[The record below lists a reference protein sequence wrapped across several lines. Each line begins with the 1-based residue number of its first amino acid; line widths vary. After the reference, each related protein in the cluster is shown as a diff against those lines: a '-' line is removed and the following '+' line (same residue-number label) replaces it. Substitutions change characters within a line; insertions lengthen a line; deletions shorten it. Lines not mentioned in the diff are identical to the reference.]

1 MRLCVRVFA
10 PSRSRLC
17 GFAVTMFKSLK
28 LYVGQQIDHKQLALD
43 LTGFGYSRQ
52 EQVGEEGDFSL
63 RGEVMDIYPASFE
76 CPIRLVFDFDKIES
90 VSSIDIAAN
99 RILSPHNAVIILP
112 KHKAYHSRIVV
123 SHRLDLK
130 STTPAIKFNQ
140 EIPLELFIELK
151 KGDYVVHVQHGIGR
165 YLGLEKIKAAGGLQD
180 AFVIEYANKEK
191 LFVPASNIHFIQKFI
206 GLKAHPPKIN
216 RLGTREWQKIKNRA
230 QKAIAMVAVGLLRQQ
245 AQRLALG
252 GFAFSQDTQWQADF
266 ENTFPYNET
275 PDQKKAVLEVKKDM
289 ESPCAMD
296 RLLCGDVGY
305 GKTEVAMRAVFKAV
319 MDNKQAAI
327 LVPTTILAEQHYQ
340 NFRRRLK
347 DFPVTVEMLSR
358 FRSDSQ
364 QKEIIEGI
372 KKGSVDIVIGTHRL
386 LSDDIAFKNLG
397 ILIIDEEQRF
407 GVRNKEKI
415 KSLKTDVDVLTLTAT
430 PIPRTLY
437 MGLMGLRDISA
448 INTPPQNRMPVATYV
463 AEYDEEIISY
473 ALKRELSRGGQV
485 FFVHNR
491 IYDIDEVC
499 QKVKSLAVSGS
510 RVAFAHGQMPEH
522 ELEEVMVG
530 FLEKE
535 IDCLVSTAIIE
546 SGIDVPEANTI
557 IVNNAHTFGLSDLH
571 QLRGRVG
578 RFDRK
583 AYSYFLIPKNEP
595 LNPQARKRLEA
606 VKEYSQLG
614 SGFRIAMEDLEIRGA
629 GNLLGTQ
636 QHGHIQAVG
645 FDLYCRLL
653 KEAVDFLK
661 TKGVS

>member
-1 MRLCVRVFA
+1 
-10 PSRSRLC
+10 
-17 GFAVTMFKSLK
+17 MFKSLK
-28 LYVGQQIDHKQLALD
+28 LYTGQQIDPKQLASD
-43 LTGFGYSRQ
+43 LAGFGYSRQ
-52 EQVGEEGDFSL
+52 ERVQEEGDFSL

-90 VSSIDIAAN
+90 VSSIDIPAN

-112 KHKAYHSRIVV
+112 KHKAYHSRIGAS
-123 SHRLDLK
+123 SHFDLK
-130 STTPAIKFNQ
+130 SKIPTRKFNQ

-151 KGDYVVHVQHGIGR
+151 KGDYVVHIQHGIGR
-165 YLGLEKIKAAGGLQD
+165 YLGLEKMQTAGGLQD
-180 AFVIEYANKEK
+180 AFVLEYANKEK
-191 LFVPASNIHFIQKFI
+191 LFVLASNIHFIQKFI
-206 GLKAHPPKIN
+206 GLKGRPPKIN
-216 RLGTREWQKIKNRA
+216 RLGIKEWQKVKNRT
-230 QKAIAMVAVGLLRQQ
+230 QKAIAVVAVGLLRQQ

-252 GFAFSQDTQWQADF
+252 GFAFAPDTQWQAGF
-266 ENTFPYNET
+266 EKTFSFRET
-275 PDQKKAVLEVKKDM
+275 PDQGKAVLEVKKDM
-289 ESPCAMD
+289 ESPRAMD

-305 GKTEVAMRAVFKAV
+305 GKTEVAMRAAFKTV

-347 DFPVTVEMLSR
+347 DFPVAVEMLSR

-372 KKGSVDIVIGTHRL
+372 RKGSVDIVIGTHRL
-386 LSDDIAFKNLG
+386 LSDDIAFKDLG
-397 ILIIDEEQRF
+397 LLIIDEEQRF

-415 KSLKTDVDVLTLTAT
+415 KFLKTSALWNESSKLITQHANVDVLTLTAT

-437 MGLMGLRDISA
+437 MGLMGLRDISV

-463 AEYDEEIISY
+463 AEYDEEMISY
-473 ALKRELSRGGQV
+473 ALKRELARGGQV

-499 QKVKSLAVSGS
+499 RKVKSLANSGA
-510 RVAFAHGQMPEH
+510 RVVYAHGQMPEK
-522 ELEEVMVG
+522 ELEEVMIG

-546 SGIDVPEANTI
+546 SGIDVPWANTI

-578 RFDRK
+578 RFERK
-583 AYSYFLIPKNEP
+583 AYSYFFIPKNEP
-595 LNPQARKRLEA
+595 LNPEARKRLEA

-614 SGFRIAMEDLEIRGA
+614 AGFRIAMEDLEIRGA

-661 TKGVS
+661 SKSS

>member
-1 MRLCVRVFA
+1 
-10 PSRSRLC
+10 
-17 GFAVTMFKSLK
+17 
-28 LYVGQQIDHKQLALD
+28 
-43 LTGFGYSRQ
+43 
-52 EQVGEEGDFSL
+52 
-63 RGEVMDIYPASFE
+63 MDIYPASFE

-206 GLKAHPPKIN
+206 GLKGRPPKIN

-230 QKAIAMVAVGLLRQQ
+230 KKAIAMVAVGLLRQQ

-252 GFAFSQDTQWQADF
+252 GFAFSQDTQWQVDF
-266 ENTFPYNET
+266 EKAFPYNET

-372 KKGSVDIVIGTHRL
+372 RKGSVDIVIGTHRL
-386 LSDDIAFKNLG
+386 LSDDIAFKDLG
-397 ILIIDEEQRF
+397 LLIIDEEQRF

-415 KSLKTDVDVLTLTAT
+415 KFLKTSALWNESSKLITQHANVDVLTLTAT

-437 MGLMGLRDISA
+437 MGLMGLRDISV

-463 AEYDEEIISY
+463 AEYDEEMISY
-473 ALKRELSRGGQV
+473 ALKRELARGGQV

-499 QKVKSLAVSGS
+499 RKVKSLANSGA
-510 RVAFAHGQMPEH
+510 RVVYAHGQMPEK
-522 ELEEVMVG
+522 ELEEVMIG

-546 SGIDVPEANTI
+546 SGIDVPWANTI
-557 IVNNAHTFGLSDLH
+557 IVNNAHTFGFSDLH
-571 QLRGRVG
+571 QLRGRG
-578 RFDRK
+578 
-583 AYSYFLIPKNEP
+583 
-595 LNPQARKRLEA
+595 
-606 VKEYSQLG
+606 G
-614 SGFRIAMEDLEIRGA
+614 
-629 GNLLGTQ
+629 
-636 QHGHIQAVG
+636 
-645 FDLYCRLL
+645 
-653 KEAVDFLK
+653 
-661 TKGVS
+661 GVE

>member
-1 MRLCVRVFA
+1 
-10 PSRSRLC
+10 
-17 GFAVTMFKSLK
+17 MFKSLK
-28 LYVGQQIDHKQLALD
+28 LYTGQQIEPKQLALD
-43 LTGFGYSRQ
+43 LAGFGYSRQ
-52 EQVGEEGDFSL
+52 EQVAEEGDFSL
-63 RGEVMDIYPASFE
+63 RGEVVDIYPASFE

-90 VSSIDIAAN
+90 VSSIDPALSYRAMPLRSGKGGVDIAAN

-112 KHKAYHSRIVV
+112 KHKAYHSQISV
-123 SHRLDLK
+123 SNRLDLK
-130 STTPAIKFNQ
+130 SKAPAIKFNQ

-151 KGDYVVHVQHGIGR
+151 KWDYVVHVQHGIGR
-165 YLGLEKIKAAGGLQD
+165 YLGLEKINTARGIQD

-191 LFVPASNIHFIQKFI
+191 LFVPASNIHLIQKFI
-206 GLKAHPPKIN
+206 GLKGRPPKIN
-216 RLGTREWQKIKNRA
+216 RLGTKEWQKIKNRA
-230 QKAIAMVAVGLLRQQ
+230 QKAIAMVAVGLLRQH

-266 ENTFPYNET
+266 EKAFPYNET
-275 PDQKKAVLEVKKDM
+275 PDQKKAVLEVKRDM

-347 DFPVTVEMLSR
+347 DFPAAVEMLSR

-364 QKEIIEGI
+364 QMEIIEGI
-372 KKGSVDIVIGTHRL
+372 KRGSVDIVIGTHRL

-397 ILIIDEEQRF
+397 LLVIDEEQRF

-437 MGLMGLRDISA
+437 MGLMGLRDVSA

-463 AEYDEEIISY
+463 AEYDEELISY
-473 ALKRELSRGGQV
+473 ALKRELGRGGQV

-491 IYDIDEVC
+491 IYDIAEVC
-499 QKVKSLAVSGS
+499 QKVRSLAPS
-510 RVAFAHGQMPEH
+510 RAHVAHAHGQMPEY

-546 SGIDVPEANTI
+546 SGIDVPGANTI

-595 LNPQARKRLEA
+595 LNPEARKRLEA

-661 TKGVS
+661 NKGAN

>member
-1 MRLCVRVFA
+1 
-10 PSRSRLC
+10 
-17 GFAVTMFKSLK
+17 MFKSLK
-28 LYVGQQIDHKQLALD
+28 LYAGQQIKPKQLASD
-43 LTGFGYSRQ
+43 LAGFGYSRQ
-52 EQVGEEGDFSL
+52 EQAAEEGDFSL

-90 VSSIDIAAN
+90 ISSIDPALSYRVAPLHSGKGGVDLPAN

-112 KHKAYHSRIVV
+112 KHKAYHSQISV
-123 SHRLDLK
+123 SRRFDLK
-130 STTPAIKFNQ
+130 TKTPTRKFNQ

-151 KGDYVVHVQHGIGR
+151 KGDYVVHIQHGIGR
-165 YLGLEKIKAAGGLQD
+165 YLGLEKIQSANGPRD
-180 AFVIEYANKEK
+180 AFVLEYANKEK
-191 LFVPASNIHFIQKFI
+191 LFVLASNIHLIQKFI
-206 GLKAHPPKIN
+206 GLKGRPPKIN
-216 RLGTREWQKIKNRA
+216 RLGTPEWQKIKNRA

-252 GFAFSQDTQWQADF
+252 GFAFSQDTQWQTDF
-266 ENTFPYNET
+266 EKTFPYSET

-289 ESPCAMD
+289 ESSCAMD

-347 DFPVTVEMLSR
+347 DFPAAVEMLSR

-364 QKEIIEGI
+364 QMEIIEGI
-372 KKGSVDIVIGTHRL
+372 KRGSVDIVIGTHRL

-397 ILIIDEEQRF
+397 LLVIDEEQRF

-437 MGLMGLRDISA
+437 MGLMGLRDVSA

-473 ALKRELSRGGQV
+473 AIKRELARGGQV

-491 IYDIDEVC
+491 IYDITEVC
-499 QKVKSLAVSGS
+499 QKVRSLANSRA
-510 RVAFAHGQMPEH
+510 RVAYAHGQMPEY
-522 ELEEVMVG
+522 ELEEVMVR

-546 SGIDVPEANTI
+546 SGIDVPWANTI

-595 LNPQARKRLEA
+595 LNPEARKRLEA

-614 SGFRIAMEDLEIRGA
+614 AGFRIAMEDLEIRGA

-661 TKGVS
+661 TN